1 MAWTDR
7 QTSEAAHLGKVNG
20 QLAHAHAQIR
30 ADLQSGRRALFK
42 PAPDGPGRS
51 DNVLE
56 ERVAEELE
64 LAVRELGQVGDALAA
79 DPLVATRYAPQLRL
93 LQRVR
98 QVIGHLGRVIGARDK
113 AMAVDRI
120 TFSEVR
126 ARLKRRALRAISD

>member
-1 MAWTDR
+1 MAWIDR
-7 QTSEAAHLGKVNG
+7 HTPGAADLRNVNG
-20 QLAHAHAQIR
+20 QLAHAQAQIR
-30 ADLQSGRRALFK
+30 EDLQSGRRALFK

-79 DPLVATRYAPQLRL
+79 DPVVATRYAPQLRL

-113 AMAVDRI
+113 SMAVDRI
-120 TFSEVR
+120 PFSELR
-126 ARLKRRALRAISD
+126 ARLKRRALRAIAD